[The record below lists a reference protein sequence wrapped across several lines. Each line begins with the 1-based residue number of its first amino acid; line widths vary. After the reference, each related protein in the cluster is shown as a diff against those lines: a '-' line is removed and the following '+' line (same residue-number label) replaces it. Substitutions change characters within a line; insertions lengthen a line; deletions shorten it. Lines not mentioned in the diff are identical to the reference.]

1 MNASL
6 RDLVRRRAANR
17 CEYCRLPQTY
27 APIVRFHV
35 EHIRARQHEGGD
47 DAGNLSLA
55 CPRCNAYKGPNL
67 TSIDPQT
74 NEVVPIF
81 NPRSQSWVEH
91 FAIEGVR
98 IVGLSPTGRAT
109 VRLLN
114 MNAEERLKVRLELQ
128 DRGEL

>member
-1 MNASL
+1 MDASL
-6 RDLVRRRAANR
+6 RELVQQRAANR

-27 APIVRFHV
+27 ALIVRFHV
-35 EHIRARQHEGGD
+35 EHITPRQHEGSD
-47 DAGNLSLA
+47 DAENLGLA

-67 TSIDPQT
+67 AAIDPQT
-74 NEVVPIF
+74 KQVVPIF
-81 NPRSQSWVEH
+81 NPRTQSWDDH
-91 FAIEGVR
+91 FATQGVR